1 MQDEKIWRV
10 SDVNAAIREIV
21 ENSLMPFW
29 LVAEVGTLSIQRS
42 GHVYLTF
49 KDEKSQLRAVFF
61 GGAAQCEAMNL
72 RIGAAVEVYGKLTV
86 YEVRGEYQFSI
97 KMMRPVG
104 MGELQRR
111 FEMLKAKLEAEGLFD
126 PAGKKPIPMLPGRI
140 GVVTSPEG
148 AAVRDFLQIINRRFP
163 NIHIKIYPSP
173 VQGKGA
179 EVKLAAGI
187 EFFNRHK
194 CVDVIVITRGGG
206 SLEDLWPFNE
216 EILARAVAASRI
228 PVISAV
234 GHEID
239 FTICDFAADLRVPTP
254 SAAAELVIGRRDEL
268 QARLKRARKD
278 MSGTLLM
285 MIQKLKSRFNDAAQS
300 YVFREPANLLRQKQ
314 QLLDEL
320 TRNMTVAVERRQ
332 AKAGSDFSIL
342 QNRLKSAAPFAL
354 IKAERMATDRLVQ
367 SIKHAASF
375 ISERLRN
382 RLSEASSRL
391 NNVNPRNVLKRG
403 YAILTDPGTGKP
415 VKDPELP
422 QGARLKAVIAAGTL
436 DLTVEHGERNNP
448 LS

>member
-1 MQDEKIWRV
+1 MNDERIWRV

-21 ENSLMPFW
+21 ENSLLPFW
-29 LVAEVGTLSIQRS
+29 LEAEVGTLSIQRS

-72 RIGAAVEVYGKLTV
+72 RIGTAVEVYGKLTV
-86 YEVRGEYQFSI
+86 YEVRGEYQFAI
-97 KMMRPVG
+97 KTLRPVG
-104 MGELQRR
+104 IGDLQRR
-111 FEMLKAKLEAEGLFD
+111 FEMLKTKLEAEGLFD
-126 PAGKKPIPMLPGRI
+126 PARKKAIPMLPAQI

-179 EVKLAAGI
+179 ESKLAAGI

-194 CVDVIVITRGGG
+194 CADVIVITRGGG

-216 EILARAVAASRI
+216 EILARAVAASKI

-268 QARLKRARKD
+268 QSRLKRARKD
-278 MSGTLLM
+278 MTSALM
-285 MIQKLKSRFNDAAQS
+285 ITIQQLKSRFNDAAQS

-320 TRNMTVAVERRQ
+320 TKNMTVAIERRQ
-332 AKAGSDFSIL
+332 TKAGADFSIL
-342 QNRLKSAAPFAL
+342 QNRLTSAAPFAQ
-354 IKAERMATDRLVQ
+354 IKAARMTVERLSQ
-367 SIKHAASF
+367 SMNHTTSIM
-375 ISERLRN
+375 SERLCS
-382 RLSEASSRL
+382 RLSEAASRL

-403 YAILTDPGTGKP
+403 YAILSDLQTGKP
-415 VKDPELP
+415 VKDPAIPHGTRLNAIVE
-422 QGARLKAVIAAGTL
+422 QGTMEVI
-436 DLTVEHGERNNP
+436 VEHGERKKI
-448 LS
+448 

>member
-29 LVAEVGTLSIQRS
+29 LEAEVGTLSIQRS

-86 YEVRGEYQFSI
+86 YEIRGEYQFSI

-104 MGELQRR
+104 IGELQRR

-126 PAGKKPIPMLPGRI
+126 PARKKPIPMLPSRI

-179 EVKLAAGI
+179 EAKLAAGI

-239 FTICDFAADLRVPTP
+239 FTICDFTADLRVPTP

-268 QARLKRARKD
+268 QIRLKRALKD
-278 MSGTLLM
+278 MTGALM
-285 MIQKLKSRFNDAAQS
+285 MMVQQLKSRFNDAAQS

-314 QLLDEL
+314 QQLDEL
-320 TRNMTVAVERRQ
+320 TRNMTIAIERRQ
-332 AKAGSDFSIL
+332 EKAGSDFSIL
-342 QNRLKSAAPFAL
+342 QNRLKSAAPFAQ
-354 IKAERMATDRLVQ
+354 IKAGGMDLDRLNQ
-367 SIKHAASF
+367 SMNHTMGIL
-375 ISERLRN
+375 SERLRN

-391 NNVNPRNVLKRG
+391 NNADPRNVLKRG
-403 YAILTDPGTGKP
+403 YAILSDPRTGKP
-415 VKDPELP
+415 VRDPAIP
-422 QGARLKAVIAAGTL
+422 HGTRLKAIVELGTL
-436 DLTVEHGERNNP
+436 EVTVEHGEKSKSSN
-448 LS
+448 